1 MKKSTKDQLYSE
13 LGLQSSFDNVLK
25 KIKDEFSSNY
35 TKLNEAEQLAHEE
48 IELEY
53 SKKRESLEKK
63 EKKITDEL
71 REYLKNVEKY
81 STFKLASN
89 VSNILDIL
97 AEITSLYKG
106 EDYVVETLKIKSY
119 DYLVI
124 QPKTLEIVIQEKE
137 FLKLVD
143 EGIILSFWND
153 QLDDDEV
160 SFYEADSLGTIFE
173 SQPIQLRVSDNS
185 LKHKFILDFIDLV
198 VKYRFEKKTD
208 EISSFELKKL
218 QQLFIYEKREEIIAI
233 QNEKAQSE
241 RNALEKKI
249 SDRKNLLEKITG
261 YSKVDEINSGN
272 KLSSGKMLRKLIET
286 YNETKE
292 N

>member
-35 TKLNEAEQLAHEE
+35 TKLNEAEQLAHEK

-106 EDYVVETLKIKSY
+106 EDYVVDTLKIKSY

-185 LKHKFILDFIDLV
+185 LKHKFLLDFIDLV

-286 YNETKE
+286 YNETSS
-292 N
+292 

>member
-13 LGLQSSFDNVLK
+13 LGLQSSFDNALK

-153 QLDDDEV
+153 QLDDEV

-208 EISSFELKKL
+208 EISFFELKKL

-249 SDRKNLLEKITG
+249 LDRKNLLEKITG
-261 YSKVDEINSGN
+261 YSKVEINSGN